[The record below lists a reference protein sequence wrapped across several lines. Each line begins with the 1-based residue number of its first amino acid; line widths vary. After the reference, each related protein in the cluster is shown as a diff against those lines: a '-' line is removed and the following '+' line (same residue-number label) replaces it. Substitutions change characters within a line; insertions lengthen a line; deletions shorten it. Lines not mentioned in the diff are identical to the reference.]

1 MSDLVEIINKLDQLS
16 MELKRKIT
24 IPLIKEI
31 I

>member
-1 MSDLVEIINKLDQLS
+1 MSDLIEIISKLDQLS

-24 IPLIKEI
+24 VPLIKEI